1 MNKLNILLVSLLMV
15 CLLVPAASADNP
27 YSGEEQQ
34 MLDLIN
40 QEREENGLDPFRFN
54 SLLNDVASEH
64 SQEMI
69 DKDYFS
75 HNSYDGTSF
84 STRIRSSGYESY
96 SYAENIAFRV
106 PPSVTIAHEG
116 LMNSAGHRANI
127 LNPSYNEIGIGIWV
141 GEFVYDDRT
150 YSNAATY
157 TQNFGWGEPATDHVI
172 PYNPYDENED
182 HLIDIGDVSAAIDDY
197 RKQGPISIAELSE
210 LIDMYRIGEPYY

>member
-1 MNKLNILLVSLLMV
+1 MKKLKILLVSLLIV
-15 CLLVPAASADNP
+15 CLFVPGASADNP
-27 YSGEEQQ
+27 YAEEGQQ

-96 SYAENIAFRV
+96 RVAENIAFRV
-106 PPSVTIAHEG
+106 PPSVTIAHER
-116 LMNSAGHRANI
+116 LMASPGHRKNI
-127 LNPSYNEIGIGIWV
+127 LNPSYNEIGIGVWV
-141 GEFVYDDRT
+141 GDFAYDSST

-157 TQNFGWGEPATDHVI
+157 TQNFGWGEPATDPVV
-172 PYNPYDENED
+172 PYHPYDTNKD
-182 HLIDIGDVSAAIDDY
+182 YLIDIGEVSAAIDDY
-197 RKQGPISIAELSE
+197 RLQGSTSISDISE
-210 LIDMYRIGEPYY
+210 LIDIYRTGEPYY

>member
-1 MNKLNILLVSLLMV
+1 MV

-27 YSGEEQQ
+27 YAEEERQ

-40 QEREENGLDPFRFN
+40 QEREEYGLDPFRFN
-54 SLLNDVASEH
+54 SLLNNVASEH

-84 STRIRSSGYESY
+84 STRIGSSGYESY
-96 SYAENIAFRV
+96 RCAENIAFKV

-116 LMNSAGHRANI
+116 LMNSPGHRANI

-141 GEFVYDDRT
+141 GEFTYDGRT

-157 TQNFGWGEPATDHVI
+157 TQNFGWGEPAADHVI
-172 PYNPYDENED
+172 PYNQYDKNKD
-182 HLIDIGDVSAAIDDY
+182 CLIDFGDVSAGIDGY
-197 RKQGPISIAELSE
+197 LNGLSSFAEISK
-210 LIDMYRIGEPYY
+210 LIDLYLTREPYLRTS